1 MRLERITVLA
11 TAAALAACGGGRST
25 TEAPAPAEGGAVPA
39 AVMARAARADSLRES
54 FTEADVA
61 FMAGMIHHHA
71 QAIVM
76 AEMAPTHGA
85 SASLQVLAA
94 RIINAQ
100 RDEIA
105 LMQAWL
111 RERGQPVP
119 EPMAAPQQGEHA
131 MHGAHAGH
139 MPGMLTPEQLER
151 LDAARGRDFDRL
163 FLTYMI
169 QHHEGALTMV
179 DELFATYGA
188 GQGDAIFK
196 LASDVGADQ
205 RTEIERMRSM
215 LRDLIFETGSAVQQ

>member
-1 MRLERITVLA
+1 A
-11 TAAALAACGGGRST
+11 P
-25 TEAPAPAEGGAVPA
+25 EASAVPA
-39 AVMARAARADSLRES
+39 AVMVRAERADSLRES

-76 AEMAPTHGA
+76 ADMAPTHGP

-111 RERGQPVP
+111 RERGQPVR
-119 EPMAAPQQGEHA
+119 EPMTAMQHGEHSV
-131 MHGAHAGH
+131 HGGGHAVH
-139 MPGMLTPEQLER
+139 MPGMLTPEQLAR
-151 LDAARGRDFDRL
+151 LDGARGREFERL

-169 QHHEGALTMV
+169 QHHEGAVTMV
-179 DELFATYGA
+179 NELFATYGA
-188 GQGDAIFK
+188 AQGDAIFK
-196 LASDVGADQ
+196 LASDIGADQ